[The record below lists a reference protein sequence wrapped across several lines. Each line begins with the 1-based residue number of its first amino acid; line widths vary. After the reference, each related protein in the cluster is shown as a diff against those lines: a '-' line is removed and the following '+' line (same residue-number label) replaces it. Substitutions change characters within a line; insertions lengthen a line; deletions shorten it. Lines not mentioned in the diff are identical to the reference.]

1 MQTEAVAA
9 SGAVLRTCM
18 VKQKGDLLLSYGKNG
33 YIIQKGDKNVW
44 KILHKQ

>member
-18 VKQKGDLLLSYGKNG
+18 VKQKGDLLLSYGKKWVYNT
-33 YIIQKGDKNVW
+33 KR
-44 KILHKQ
+44 